1 MNYDVVVIGGGAAG
15 FFTAINLAKQNQ
27 ELSVVIV
34 ERGAQVLEKVKISGG
49 GRCNVT
55 HAIFEP
61 KPLTENYPR
70 GQRELLGPFHTFLSG
85 DTITWFEERG
95 VPLKIEDDGRMF
107 PESNSSQTIID
118 CFLEE
123 AKIYNVD
130 IKTKWPVINI
140 ENEGVNWKLQS
151 KNEKLNCKVVVVAT
165 GSNPKM
171 LSLLQNKG
179 IAITWTVP
187 SLFTFNIK
195 DKRIND
201 LAGLSTLA
209 EVSLEIPAELNAK
222 KRAYL
227 NQNLKYIRGPV
238 LITHWGM
245 SGPGILKLS
254 AWGAR
259 ILNELD
265 YKFNLCVNWL
275 PDFKSEFLYEKL
287 RDYKVEL
294 AKQTLH
300 KWSPFDLP
308 KRLWQSLLNAS
319 GVNHEKK
326 WADITKIDIENLV
339 KQLQN
344 GIFQVDGKS
353 TFKEEFVTAGGVNL
367 KEIDFKTYQSK
378 QHTNLYL
385 VGEVLDIDAVTGG
398 FNFQNAWTGG
408 FIAANAIA
416 NSF

>member
-1 MNYDVVVIGGGAAG
+1 
-15 FFTAINLAKQNQ
+15 
-27 ELSVVIV
+27 
-34 ERGAQVLEKVKISGG
+34 
-49 GRCNVT
+49 
-55 HAIFEP
+55 
-61 KPLTENYPR
+61 
-70 GQRELLGPFHTFLSG
+70 
-85 DTITWFEERG
+85 
-95 VPLKIEDDGRMF
+95 
-107 PESNSSQTIID
+107 
-118 CFLEE
+118 
-123 AKIYNVD
+123 
-130 IKTKWPVINI
+130 
-140 ENEGVNWKLQS
+140 
-151 KNEKLNCKVVVVAT
+151 
-165 GSNPKM
+165 
-171 LSLLQNKG
+171 
-179 IAITWTVP
+179 
-187 SLFTFNIK
+187 
-195 DKRIND
+195 
-201 LAGLSTLA
+201 
-209 EVSLEIPAELNAK
+209 
-222 KRAYL
+222 
-227 NQNLKYIRGPV
+227 
-238 LITHWGM
+238 M

-275 PDFKSEFLYEKL
+275 PDFESEVLHEQL

-308 KRLWQSLLNAS
+308 KRLWQNLLNAS

-398 FNFQNAWTGG
+398 FNFQSAWTGG

-416 NSF
+416 NNF